1 MESEIMHEI
10 GEWIKTRGGVADHV
24 PPRLPARLIARD
36 KSTINAGRNA
46 ILSGKSQPREIFGK
60 MLPGLRLNVEAPLK
74 DDMEKVLAVLQQ
86 GLASSEHK
94 DFVER
99 LTERNL

>member
-1 MESEIMHEI
+1 MLYFPANLGREKFSE
-10 GEWIKTRGGVADHV
+10 
-24 PPRLPARLIARD
+24 
-36 KSTINAGRNA
+36 
-46 ILSGKSQPREIFGK
+46 K
-60 MLPGLRLNVEAPLK
+60 MFPGLRLDVEAPLK

-99 LTERNL
+99 LSERNLFRADRRRFSAEFISHQTCSSEKAL